1 MKKKFIQ
8 YNSRQIKNNRNSLKR
23 VASDLQD

>member
-1 MKKKFIQ
+1 MKNKFIQ
-8 YNSRQIKNNRNSLKR
+8 YNSRQIKNNRDSFKR